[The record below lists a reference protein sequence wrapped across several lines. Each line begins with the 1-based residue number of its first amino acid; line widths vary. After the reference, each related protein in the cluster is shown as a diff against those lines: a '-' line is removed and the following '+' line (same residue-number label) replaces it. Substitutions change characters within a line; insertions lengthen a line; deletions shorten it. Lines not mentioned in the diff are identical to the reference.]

1 MNRRVCSIALRSIVG
16 WLLLG
21 SLVSCGPRQEDGGA
35 GGGGAGLAGSGGSV
49 GMAGEAGA
57 TTGGSVVGTG
67 GTSGDLGFDSVIGCP
82 ASRWP
87 DTATLTILP
96 DTDASFSK
104 VSGNGKVV
112 AGQVGRATMRWTP
125 QSGFETVDGLQYRV
139 SSLNCD
145 GSVLATA
152 DTSGGSYRHRL
163 GEEPEQI
170 IPAGDYYRPE
180 PLSMTPDGEM
190 VVGHLIGGVDI
201 GPHPVRWT
209 AATGLERITAM
220 ENTLALQ
227 VAPDAGSVL
236 GVDTLQIFSFDFG
249 GTKQFVQGWVPSDGQ
264 HTSSIVVSA
273 DARTYFFNAST
284 DYHSLWIDSVREGIN
299 CPSVRCSPIAISGTG
314 KVVVVTGP
322 TRPEVGAPWATFV
335 WTAQHG
341 FRTLN
346 DLLSQ
351 YGAPAPGIVFAND
364 VSDDGQVFAGW
375 VDGVGAFYA
384 TLPRAA
390 YD

>member
-1 MNRRVCSIALRSIVG
+1 
-16 WLLLG
+16 
-21 SLVSCGPRQEDGGA
+21 
-35 GGGGAGLAGSGGSV
+35 
-49 GMAGEAGA
+49 
-57 TTGGSVVGTG
+57 
-67 GTSGDLGFDSVIGCP
+67 
-82 ASRWP
+82 
-87 DTATLTILP
+87 
-96 DTDASFSK
+96 
-104 VSGNGKVV
+104 
-112 AGQVGRATMRWTP
+112 MRWTP

-299 CPSVRCSPIAISGTG
+299 CPSVRCWPIAISGTG
-314 KVVVVTGP
+314 KVVVVRGP

-341 FRTLN
+341 FRTL
-346 DLLSQ
+346 
-351 YGAPAPGIVFAND
+351 ND

>member
-1 MNRRVCSIALRSIVG
+1 
-16 WLLLG
+16 
-21 SLVSCGPRQEDGGA
+21 
-35 GGGGAGLAGSGGSV
+35 
-49 GMAGEAGA
+49 MAGEAGA
-57 TTGGSVVGTG
+57 TSGGSVVGGIG
-67 GTSGDLGFDSVIGCP
+67 GGGDSGGDGGELGFDSVIGCR

-87 DTATLTILP
+87 DTATLTLLP
-96 DTDASFSK
+96 DIDASFSK

-112 AGQVGRATMRWTP
+112 AGQVGRTTMRWRP
-125 QSGFETVDGLQYRV
+125 QSAFETVDGLQYRV

-170 IPAGDYYRPE
+170 IPAGDYYKPE

-220 ENTLALQ
+220 ENALALQ
-227 VAPDAGSVL
+227 VSPDAGSVL
-236 GVDTLQIFSFDFG
+236 GVDALQIFSFDFG

-284 DYHSLWIDSVREGIN
+284 DFHSLWVDSVREEIL
-299 CPSVRCSPIAISGTG
+299 CPSVRCWPIAISGTG
-314 KVVVVTGP
+314 KVLVVRGPTGP
-322 TRPEVGAPWATFV
+322 EVAAPSATFV
-335 WTAQHG
+335 WTARHG

-351 YGAPAPGIVFAND
+351 YGAPAPGIVFASD
-364 VSDDGQVFAGW
+364 VSDDGQVFAGY
-375 VDGVGAFYA
+375 VDGVGPFYA

>member
-125 QSGFETVDGLQYRV
+125 QSGFEPVDGLQYRV

-299 CPSVRCSPIAISGTG
+299 CPSVRCWPIAISGTG